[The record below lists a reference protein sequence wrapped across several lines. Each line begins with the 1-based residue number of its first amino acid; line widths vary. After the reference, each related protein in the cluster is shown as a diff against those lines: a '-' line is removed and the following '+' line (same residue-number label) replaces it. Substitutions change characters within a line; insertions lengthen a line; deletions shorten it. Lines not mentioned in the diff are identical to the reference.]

1 MQTLQKQNTFS
12 VLNDVN
18 KNQINYQNH
27 RNTGIELK
35 YHRLSLGYGNW
46 NQWWGP
52 GIHNSLTLSNNSEGF
67 YHYFVGNN
75 KYIQLNKS
83 ISYKVRYL
91 VSDKIKN
98 ELDANFY
105 LSALFFNVRYDKIEL
120 GYSRNILSGGYPD
133 IKWDISNAI
142 WSMFTNKNLKY
153 WDTINDYYLKLNLQ
167 ESGLEIFVNIGFPNR
182 QFNGKDEDVYSDH
195 SMGSNLGFRK
205 KGFFDNN
212 NLEYGFEYTR
222 LVQGI
227 YYNII
232 PTSNWYDNIKYN
244 YHSYNQRRW
253 AAHSGSDSDDLLIY
267 FGYGD
272 SLKRLIFGLNYERHG
287 VSYHFPP
294 EVKIES
300 KISFSHKYKNTIISI
315 DYENEYFEHYAFVD
329 KSINVWKETFE
340 EGSIQRTKT
349 ILFSITSIL
358 N

>member
-1 MQTLQKQNTFS
+1 
-12 VLNDVN
+12 
-18 KNQINYQNH
+18 
-27 RNTGIELK
+27 
-35 YHRLSLGYGNW
+35 
-46 NQWWGP
+46 
-52 GIHNSLTLSNNSEGF
+52 
-67 YHYFVGNN
+67 
-75 KYIQLNKS
+75 
-83 ISYKVRYL
+83 
-91 VSDKIKN
+91 
-98 ELDANFY
+98 
-105 LSALFFNVRYDKIEL
+105 
-120 GYSRNILSGGYPD
+120 
-133 IKWDISNAI
+133 
-142 WSMFTNKNLKY
+142 
-153 WDTINDYYLKLNLQ
+153 
-167 ESGLEIFVNIGFPNR
+167 
-182 QFNGKDEDVYSDH
+182 
-195 SMGSNLGFRK
+195 MGSNLGFRK